1 MPSYIQSSP
10 QKNGSVGSVGSARS
24 IGSVVARESA
34 LPERVGAPELGFVLD
49 RSGSMD
55 LLKVNAL
62 AGFNTL
68 IDEQK
73 KMAIPAK
80 LSLSLFNSRVELV
93 YDAVPIANV
102 PELTNPVY
110 EPEGGTALNDAIGS
124 MIISIGKRVQRSTRV
139 LIAILT
145 DGAENS
151 SRRFSTE
158 DILQMVSYRRLNYD
172 WQFIFIGP
180 ASSIDYGLKIGIQR
194 SNIVEFD
201 TDPEG
206 IRLIM
211 DRLSKS
217 VRAYQLGDRKYALKL
232 KN

>member
-1 MPSYIQSSP
+1 MPSYIQNNP
-10 QKNGSVGSVGSARS
+10 QTKIQSRPGGSGEGA
-24 IGSVVARESA
+24 A
-34 LPERVGAPELGFVLD
+34 LPERIGAPEIGFVLD

-55 LLKVNAL
+55 LLKDNAV

-73 KMAIPAK
+73 KCAPPSRF
-80 LSLSLFNSRVELV
+80 SLALFNSSVDLV

-102 PELTNPVY
+102 PELTDAIY
-110 EPEGGTALNDAIGS
+110 EPSGGTALNDAIGS
-124 MIISIGKRVQRSTRV
+124 MIHAIGKRVQRSTRV

-151 SRRFSTE
+151 SSKFSTA

-206 IRLIM
+206 IQLIM
-211 DRLSKS
+211 NRLSKS